1 VYRGDDVLQFDMHFS
16 LQMGGV
22 HRRGDTRAEQQE
34 GHRVPAVGQPRA
46 AQVSAIDC
54 WSLFLLLLLL
64 LVCFGHL
71 AVCDEA
77 LCFDQTCPYEG
88 EAFAMFL
95 TTHIVLISI
104 CRCSGIDPKY
114 NTMIK
119 TSHPSPLGAY
129 KTSSPFMGSKY
140 GLFWL

>member
-1 VYRGDDVLQFDMHFS
+1 M
-16 LQMGGV
+16 
-22 HRRGDTRAEQQE
+22 RA
-34 GHRVPAVGQPRA
+34 
-46 AQVSAIDC
+46 
-54 WSLFLLLLLL
+54 
-64 LVCFGHL
+64 
-71 AVCDEA
+71 
-77 LCFDQTCPYEG
+77 T
-88 EAFAMFL
+88 AFAMFS
-95 TTHIVLISI
+95 TTHNVLISI